1 MAGDVRV
8 VYRKHDG
15 SLHWHLTTRWLGED
29 EHGVWTGAARPTTVR
44 KGGGP
49 LVQFDYA
56 SVMLF
61 PRDAWWTAAFNDV
74 PATTEIYC
82 DVTTPARW
90 PAADEVTMVD
100 LDLDV
105 SRTRS
110 GRVEPHDEDE
120 FACHQ
125 VRYGYPADVITE
137 AERAAVWLRSALA
150 ENREPFG
157 TVYLTYLGLI
167 ADGHTPGP
175 TICPL

>member
-1 MAGDVRV
+1 MSPRLPAG
-8 VYRKHDG
+8 
-15 SLHWHLTTRWLGED
+15 
-29 EHGVWTGAARPTTVR
+29 RP
-44 KGGGP
+44 P
-49 LVQFDYA
+49 
-56 SVMLF
+56 
-61 PRDAWWTAAFNDV
+61 
-74 PATTEIYC
+74 
-82 DVTTPARW
+82 
-90 PAADEVTMVD
+90 
-100 LDLDV
+100 
-105 SRTRS
+105 
-110 GRVEPHDEDE
+110 GRVELHDEDE